1 MPEDIFQQELNR
13 LRLEPLNQ
21 VAALKLKQAGIADH
35 PAVLPVFRLM
45 EWGLATGSTLAQVRT
60 ARELLR
66 LRHQRDQR
74 SALDYLLANIPGG
87 LPDLHRRLLR
97 LPPRS
102 AAQTLLD
109 LLDLRLKADPKN
121 PYPAG

>member
-1 MPEDIFQQELNR
+1 MIDDFFQQELKR

-45 EWGLATGSTLAQVRT
+45 EWGMATGGSLAQVRT

-74 SALDYLLANIPGG
+74 RALDYLLTNLPGG

-97 LPPRS
+97 LPPRG
-102 AAQTLLD
+102 AAQALLD
-109 LLDLRLKADPKN
+109 LLDMRLKADPAN